1 MPFSR
6 PAVMPL
12 QQCMGEIHQ
21 AGNGDSKAKTIIER
35 SDVYNTQQKEKI
47 AETMSL
53 ALMEGYPI
61 PMWNYRDDIVSKIEG
76 ALESPKSVEPTKPV
90 HTNTT
95 SKKTYKPIFRQS
107 LLKAARL
114 ESEDEIDIY
123 VDKLREQLKTL
134 LKGSDG
140 IELK

>member
-1 MPFSR
+1 MKGRIYIIHSR
-6 PAVMPL
+6 
-12 QQCMGEIHQ
+12 
-21 AGNGDSKAKTIIER
+21 
-35 SDVYNTQQKEKI
+35 KEKI

-61 PMWNYRDDIVSKIEG
+61 PMWNYRDDAVSKIEG
-76 ALESPKSVEPTKPV
+76 ALEPPKPVESPKPV
-90 HTNTT
+90 NTNTT

>member
-1 MPFSR
+1 MEP
-6 PAVMPL
+6 PKP
-12 QQCMGEIHQ
+12 
-21 AGNGDSKAKTIIER
+21 IE
-35 SDVYNTQQKEKI
+35 
-47 AETMSL
+47 
-53 ALMEGYPI
+53 P
-61 PMWNYRDDIVSKIEG
+61 P
-76 ALESPKSVEPTKPV
+76 KPV
-90 HTNTT
+90 NTNTT
-95 SKKTYKPIFRQS
+95 LKKTYKPIFRQS